1 MNEYHTATH
10 RVSRIM
16 QSVRISIVLIVLL
29 VACTASPPAP
39 KQDNISSA
47 GQAAAPAAESQN
59 DETTPPTGD
68 DSSPP
73 QEGDTLIFAS
83 DMNSIRSLDPAE
95 AYEVESSLVVGNMYE
110 TLIQHNPD
118 TMELQGILAKTWTI
132 EERNNAWSIVFTLNE
147 EATFASGNPVTAE
160 DVVFSWRRVIELNR
174 QPAFLFTDVAQ
185 LTPDNI
191 QATGTHTVQVHIP
204 TTINPQVFL
213 SLLSFSFAAV
223 VDSAVVQEHE
233 ADSAD
238 ITWLH
243 DHSAGSGP
251 YMLERWDQNERIV
264 LQENP
269 YYWHEPPFIP
279 TIVIRDIAD
288 STDLHALIS
297 SGEADIVQDISS
309 EQAQALKDTPD
320 VAVVAVETLD
330 LVYIGMNAGAGSPV
344 ANPDVREAV
353 RYAINYNELKAL
365 LGDNAIVTQEIIPSG
380 LLGRTGLRPFE
391 HNPSTARELLDT
403 AGLEEGTKIEF
414 LVPTGSAPGGIEWST
429 LASKIAYDLEQVGLT
444 INIVQTEQLLDIYR
458 AAEHEMVMTLW
469 SPDYPDPDANIT
481 PFTDY
486 DTHSVGWRNQWNNPD
501 ITQLV
506 REAAQE
512 QDALNRIALYR
523 VITERIQ
530 HEGPY
535 AVLYQPS
542 RLYALRDTIRGFRY
556 TAAYSPAIL
565 FSLIEKE

>member
-1 MNEYHTATH
+1 MNYHQTGTH

-16 QSVRISIVLIVLL
+16 QSVRICIVCIVLL
-29 VACTASPPAP
+29 AACTAPPPAP
-39 KQDNISSA
+39 EQSNISSA
-47 GQAAAPAAESQN
+47 GQAAAPDAESN
-59 DETTPPTGD
+59 DDETHTSTED
-68 DSSPP
+68 DSTSPH
-73 QEGDTLIFAS
+73 DTLIFAS

-95 AYEVESSLVVGNMYE
+95 AYEVESSLVVGNLYE

-118 TMELQGILAKTWTI
+118 TMELQGVLAKTWKI
-132 EERNNAWSIVFTLNE
+132 DEQNNAWSIVFTLNE

-185 LTPDNI
+185 LTRENI
-191 QATGTHTVQVHIP
+191 QATGTHTVHVHIP
-204 TTINPQVFL
+204 NTINPQVFL

-233 ADSAD
+233 TDPND
-238 ITWLH
+238 TTWLH
-243 DHSAGSGP
+243 NHSAGSGP
-251 YMLERWDQNERIV
+251 YMLDRWDQNERIV
-264 LQENP
+264 LQANP
-269 YYWHEPPFIP
+269 FYWHEPPFIP
-279 TIVIRDIAD
+279 TIVMRDIAD
-288 STDLHALIS
+288 PTDLHALIS
-297 SGEADIVQDISS
+297 SGEADIVQDIST
-309 EQAQALKDTPD
+309 AQAKALADVPD

-330 LVYIGMNAGAGSPV
+330 LTYIGMNTGESSPF

-365 LGDNAIVTQEIIPSG
+365 LEDNAIVTQEIIPSG
-380 LLGRTGLRPFE
+380 LLGHTGRHPFD
-391 HNPSTARELLDT
+391 HNPTKARDLLDK
-403 AGLEEGTKIEF
+403 AGLDEGTEIEF
-414 LVPTGSAPGGIEWST
+414 LVPTHSAPGGIEWST
-429 LASKIAYDLEQVGLT
+429 LASKIEYDLEQVGFA
-444 INIVQTEQLLDIYR
+444 INVIQTEQLLDTYR

-469 SPDYPDPDANIT
+469 SPDYPDPDANMT

-486 DTHSVGWRNQWNNPD
+486 DTNSVGWRNQWNNPD

-542 RLYALRDTIRGFRY
+542 RLYALRRSITGFRY